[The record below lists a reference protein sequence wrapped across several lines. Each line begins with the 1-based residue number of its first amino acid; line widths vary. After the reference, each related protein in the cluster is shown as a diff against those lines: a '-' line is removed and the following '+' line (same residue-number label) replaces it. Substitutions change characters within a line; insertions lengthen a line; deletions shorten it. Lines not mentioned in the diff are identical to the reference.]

1 MVCGL
6 VPVVGVPLP
15 LVSYG
20 GTSVVTL
27 LAGFG
32 ILMACIRTANW
43 WAHEA
48 ASAAA
53 VAAGSHGVRANCRC
67 RQRRRCAG
75 DDQHHF
81 DLSRPEISRFLDE
94 LSAQG
99 VDRAAAAATW
109 RRLNRNRGLSRRCP
123 SGEKTMA
130 GGIRSHFLT
139 NERIEAGVRLWREH
153 RELLDQVALRW
164 HVEPQY
170 VLAIVGVETYF
181 GRTMGHYRVL
191 DALAT
196 LAFDY
201 PPRAEFFR
209 SELAQFLLL
218 THEEQIDR

>member
-1 MVCGL
+1 MPRVL
-6 VPVVGVPLP
+6 RQITVA
-15 LVSYG
+15 
-20 GTSVVTL
+20 
-27 LAGFG
+27 LAL
-32 ILMACIRTANW
+32 ITA
-43 WAHEA
+43 A
-48 ASAAA
+48 ASGADAPA
-53 VAAGSHGVRANCRC
+53 TTNG
-67 RQRRRCAG
+67 
-75 DDQHHF
+75 HF

-99 VDRAAAAATW
+99 LDRAAAAATLAQAEPQP
-109 RRLNRNRGLSRRCP
+109 RIIEAMSKP
-123 SGEKTMA
+123 AEKTMA
-130 GGIRSHFLT
+130 WWEYRAHFLS

-201 PPRAEFFR
+201 PPR
-209 SELAQFLLL
+209 
-218 THEEQIDR
+218 